1 MRPSCHLIVT
11 LPSWFPKYADLAMW
25 QNSPTST
32 MPVSILMRVK
42 SCSTKRQSLAHSKR
56 SGTHSV
62 RVPHKLLREGRV
74 DDEVAV
80 IRDDG
85 SGLGLGHTQLGL
97 WRPDEV
103 QVLQNLR
110 VRERD
115 DLYGD
120 ALFPLRYDCLS
131 ALHYTRAHIHRRLTF
146 VPSTSEFLR

>member
-42 SCSTKRQSLAHSKR
+42 SCSTKRQSLAPSTR

-62 RVPHKLLREGRV
+62 WVPHKLLREGRV
-74 DDEVAV
+74 NDEVAV

-85 SGLGLGHTQLGL
+85 SGLGLRHAEGGVDGADGGEGAQDVGVG
-97 WRPDEV
+97 EG
-103 QVLQNLR
+103 
-110 VRERD
+110 D
-115 DLYGD
+115 DFDWD
-120 ALFPLRYDCLS
+120 ALFPLSR
-131 ALHYTRAHIHRRLTF
+131 
-146 VPSTSEFLR
+146 V